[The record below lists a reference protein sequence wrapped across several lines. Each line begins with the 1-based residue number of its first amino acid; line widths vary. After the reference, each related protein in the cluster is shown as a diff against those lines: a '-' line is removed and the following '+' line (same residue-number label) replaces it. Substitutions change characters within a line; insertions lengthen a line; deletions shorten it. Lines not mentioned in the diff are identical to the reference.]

1 MKFKNPIPVKKIA
14 SDYKLTIKGDDSL
27 LASGINEIH
36 KVTPGD
42 ITFVDI
48 EKYFEKSLN
57 SDASIIILNKDVP
70 CPEGKALLY
79 SENPFF
85 VYNDIVIKNR
95 PFQALTSVISDSAKI
110 HPSSIIE
117 PNAVIGDDVVIGEN
131 CHIQA
136 NATIYSHCIIG
147 NNVKIHSGAI
157 VGTDAF
163 YYKKVEEKYIQWN
176 TCGRVIIEDDV
187 VIGAGCTINKGV
199 SGDTIIGQGSK
210 LDSQIH
216 IGHGAQIGKN
226 CLFAAQ
232 VGIGGKTI
240 IEDGVV
246 LYGQVGVAQN
256 LRVGAGAIV
265 FAKSGVS
272 KDLEGGKVYF
282 GIPVSEAHE
291 KYKELAAAR
300 MLPDLLKKFK

>member
-1 MKFKNPIPVKKIA
+1 MKFENPIPVKQIA
-14 SDYKLTIKGDDSL
+14 REYELEIKGDDSL
-27 LASGINEIH
+27 LATGINEIH

-48 EKYFEKSLN
+48 EKYFDKSLG
-57 SDASIIILNKDVP
+57 SEASIIILNKEVP
-70 CPEGKALLY
+70 CPEGKALLF
-79 SENPFF
+79 SDNPFAI
-85 VYNDIVIKNR
+85 YNDIVIKNR
-95 PFQALTSVISDSAKI
+95 PFQALTAVISDSASI
-110 HPSSIIE
+110 HPSTIIE
-117 PNAVIGDDVVIGEN
+117 PNAIIGDHVTIGAN

-136 NATIYSHCIIG
+136 NSTIYSHCIIG

-157 VGTDAF
+157 IGTDAF

-216 IGHGAQIGKN
+216 IGHGAQVGKN

-256 LRVGAGAIV
+256 LRIGAGAVV

-272 KDLEGGKVYF
+272 KDLEGGKIYF
-282 GIPVSEAHE
+282 GIPVSEVHE